1 MEFLKIPNTVM
12 AVAPDFHADFL
23 TTEIFYIPADASG
36 ASESFLFFVFIIVYF
51 ITIPPL
57 CQEIGRKTIEINAII

>member
-1 MEFLKIPNTVM
+1 M

-36 ASESFLFFVFIIVYF
+36 ASESFLFFVFISNQIKKVMVTR
-51 ITIPPL
+51 IAKNVISAAT
-57 CQEIGRKTIEINAII
+57 